1 MSARH
6 AQVPQQS
13 SEPIAINLEEMLGLV
28 RVGSV
33 EAAAVIYGDRL
44 EVNADFPDNG
54 YPYSAVGNADVPE
67 KRR

>member
-1 MSARH
+1 
-6 AQVPQQS
+6 
-13 SEPIAINLEEMLGLV
+13 MLGLV
-28 RVGSV
+28 RLGSV